1 MIPIASQRR
10 KPYLIIFALIA
21 FLLENC
27 LYFFDPEKKTVLI
40 LLFLIAL
47 SFVFCNVVTE
57 AMLVEL
63 SSDEHTARNVSLFFG
78 MRAVG
83 GLIYTI
89 IQLNSPLHHRN
100 STQSDFIRFPV
111 FVHPPPSHCSIS
123 YFLPREGNS
132 KSNEY
137 HWSQKRD
144 PPIPW
149 KTNHIQTYLIHI
161 LFHGNTITINFN
173 VLFLH
178 QPIEIKWWL
187 FQHSKIY
194 L

>member
-27 LYFFDPEKKTVLI
+27 LYFFDPEKKTVFL

-63 SSDEHTARNVSLFFG
+63 SQEEHTARNVSLFFG
-78 MRAVG
+78 MRAFG

-89 IQLNSPLHHRN
+89 LQLNSHHHN
-100 STQSDFIRFPV
+100 STQSNFIRFPAP
-111 FVHPPPSHCSIS
+111 VHLPSTHCSIS
-123 YFLPREGNS
+123 YILPRKRNS
-132 KSNEY
+132 KFNEY
-137 HWSQKRD
+137 H
-144 PPIPW
+144 
-149 KTNHIQTYLIHI
+149 
-161 LFHGNTITINFN
+161 
-173 VLFLH
+173 
-178 QPIEIKWWL
+178 
-187 FQHSKIY
+187 
-194 L
+194 